1 MTTLYLEGRVDRPKL
16 LDHVEDVVQVVPNVL
31 LHDPDE
37 GAKLLEQEIPA
48 QRGSGSALSLR
59 NRSWIF
65 DSLTLTALPLLLT
78 RKTLSIYLLSEYCYL
93 KLLSEVRI
101 TVIMQGITFKNR
113 SCLNSAVKNIH
124 MRARTEQN

>member
-1 MTTLYLEGRVDRPKL
+1 MNTLYLEGRVDRPKL

-48 QRGSGSALSLR
+48 KRGSALSLR

-101 TVIMQGITFKNR
+101 TVIMQGITFINR
-113 SCLNSAVKNIH
+113 SCLDSAVKNIH
-124 MRARTEQN
+124 MRARTEQ

>member
-48 QRGSGSALSLR
+48 HAQRGSG
-59 NRSWIF
+59 
-65 DSLTLTALPLLLT
+65 
-78 RKTLSIYLLSEYCYL
+78 
-93 KLLSEVRI
+93 
-101 TVIMQGITFKNR
+101 
-113 SCLNSAVKNIH
+113 
-124 MRARTEQN
+124 